1 MQKSVSKVVRKPTQ
15 KYTQGIKLTL
25 EENEMLRD
33 LAEREDRKK
42 TDEVVFLI
50 KRRLRELDG
59 YTGGIRQT

>member
-1 MQKSVSKVVRKPTQ
+1 
-15 KYTQGIKLTL
+15 
-25 EENEMLRD
+25 MLRD